1 MCFLYELHEYI
12 ELLKE
17 KYNLDEKVADDI
29 DNIENNIVD
38 IYYNNKIYNINEQI
52 NTILSQLTIEAGET
66 NEADETNEAGETNET
81 GKASGTSSNK
91 IFKEMKE
98 NIIDIYGINKKKR
111 KEYYS
116 YICDIKNI
124 TIE

>member
-66 NEADETNEAGETNET
+66 NET
-81 GKASGTSSNK
+81 GKASGTSGTSSNK

>member
-17 KYNLDEKVADDI
+17 KYNFDEKISNDI
-29 DNIENNIVD
+29 EDVESNIID
-38 IYYNNKIYNINEQI
+38 IYYNNNIYNLKEQI
-52 NTILSQLTIEAGET
+52 NTICSQLTIEAS
-66 NEADETNEAGETNET
+66 EASEAGD
-81 GKASGTSSNK
+81 KRHK
-91 IFKEMKE
+91 IIKEMKE
-98 NIIDIYGINKKKR
+98 NIIDIYGINKKKK

-124 TIE
+124 IIE

>member
-17 KYNLDEKVADDI
+17 KYNFEGKSS
-29 DNIENNIVD
+29 DNIEDIESNIID
-38 IYYNNKIYNINEQI
+38 IYYNNNIYNLKEQI
-52 NTILSQLTIEAGET
+52 NTILSQLIIEESEAGDASDAGEAGEKR
-66 NEADETNEAGETNET
+66 E
-81 GKASGTSSNK
+81 K
-91 IFKEMKE
+91 IIKEMEE
-98 NIIDIYGINKKKR
+98 NIIDIYGINKKKK

-124 TIE
+124 IIE

>member
-17 KYNLDEKVADDI
+17 KYNFDEKISNDI
-29 DNIENNIVD
+29 EDVESNIID
-38 IYYNNKIYNINEQI
+38 IYYNNNIYNLKEQI
-52 NTILSQLTIEAGET
+52 NTICSQLTIEAS
-66 NEADETNEAGETNET
+66 EAGEAGDKRYN
-81 GKASGTSSNK
+81 
-91 IFKEMKE
+91 IIKEMKE
-98 NIIDIYGINKKKR
+98 NIIDIYGINKKKK

-124 TIE
+124 IIE

>member
-17 KYNLDEKVADDI
+17 QYNFNEKISNDI
-29 DNIENNIVD
+29 DDVENNIID
-38 IYYNNKIYNINEQI
+38 IYYNNNIYNLKEQI
-52 NTILSQLTIEAGET
+52 NTILSQLIIEESEES
-66 NEADETNEAGETNET
+66 EASEL
-81 GKASGTSSNK
+81 SQK

-98 NIIDIYGINKKKR
+98 NIIDIYGINKKKK

-124 TIE
+124 IIE

>member
-17 KYNLDEKVADDI
+17 QYNFDEKIIDDI
-29 DNIENNIVD
+29 DDIENNIVD
-38 IYYNNKIYNINEQI
+38 IYYNNKIYDIYAQI
-52 NTILSQLTIEAGET
+52 DNILSHLNIET
-66 NEADETNEAGETNET
+66 NENINTYDNKE
-81 GKASGTSSNK
+81 SSNSSKNGNSKSIK
-91 IFKEMKE
+91 IINEIKE
-98 NIIDIYGINKKKR
+98 NIIDIYGINKKKK

>member
-17 KYNLDEKVADDI
+17 KYNFEEKISNDI
-29 DNIENNIVD
+29 EDVESNIID
-38 IYYNNKIYNINEQI
+38 IYYNNNIYNLKEQI
-52 NTILSQLTIEAGET
+52 NTICSQLTIEAS
-66 NEADETNEAGETNET
+66 EASD
-81 GKASGTSSNK
+81 KRHK
-91 IFKEMKE
+91 IIKEMKE
-98 NIIDIYGINKKKR
+98 NIIDIYGINKKKK

-124 TIE
+124 IIE

>member
-17 KYNLDEKVADDI
+17 KYNFDEKISNDI
-29 DNIENNIVD
+29 EDVESNIID
-38 IYYNNKIYNINEQI
+38 IYYNNNIYNLKEQI
-52 NTILSQLTIEAGET
+52 NTICSQLTIEAS
-66 NEADETNEAGETNET
+66 EASEAGEA
-81 GKASGTSSNK
+81 GDKRHK
-91 IFKEMKE
+91 IIKEMKE
-98 NIIDIYGINKKKR
+98 NIIDIYGINKKKK

-124 TIE
+124 IIE

>member
-17 KYNLDEKVADDI
+17 QYNFNEKISNDI
-29 DNIENNIVD
+29 DDVENNIID
-38 IYYNNKIYNINEQI
+38 IYYNNNIYNLKEQI
-52 NTILSQLTIEAGET
+52 HTILSQLIIEES
-66 NEADETNEAGETNET
+66 ET
-81 GKASGTSSNK
+81 GELRQK

-98 NIIDIYGINKKKR
+98 NIIDIYGINKKKK

-124 TIE
+124 IIE

>member
-17 KYNLDEKVADDI
+17 KYNFEGKSS
-29 DNIENNIVD
+29 DNIEDIESNIID
-38 IYYNNKIYNINEQI
+38 IYYNNNIYNLKEQI
-52 NTILSQLTIEAGET
+52 NTILSQLIIEES
-66 NEADETNEAGETNET
+66 EASEL
-81 GKASGTSSNK
+81 SQK

-98 NIIDIYGINKKKR
+98 NIIDIYGINKKKK

-124 TIE
+124 IIE

>member
-12 ELLKE
+12 EILKE

-52 NTILSQLTIEAGET
+52 NTILSKLTI
-66 NEADETNEAGETNET
+66 EADETNYTNEA

>member
-17 KYNLDEKVADDI
+17 KYNFEGKSS
-29 DNIENNIVD
+29 DNIEDIESNIID
-38 IYYNNKIYNINEQI
+38 IYYNNNIYNLKEQI
-52 NTILSQLTIEAGET
+52 NTILSQLIIEESEAGEKR
-66 NEADETNEAGETNET
+66 E
-81 GKASGTSSNK
+81 K
-91 IFKEMKE
+91 IIKEMEE
-98 NIIDIYGINKKKR
+98 NIIDIYGINKKRK

-124 TIE
+124 IIE

>member
-12 ELLKE
+12 EILKK
-17 KYNLDEKVADDI
+17 KYDFDEKISDVI
-29 DNIENNIVD
+29 DNIENDLVD

-52 NTILSQLTIEAGET
+52 NTILSQLTIE
-66 NEADETNEAGETNET
+66 NSEAN
-81 GKASGTSSNK
+81 KASGMSGTSSNK
-91 IFKEMKE
+91 IYKEMKE
-98 NIIDIYGINKKKR
+98 NIIDIYGINKKKK

-124 TIE
+124 IIE

>member
-17 KYNLDEKVADDI
+17 QYNFNEKIADVI
-29 DNIENNIVD
+29 DDVENNIID
-38 IYYNNKIYNINEQI
+38 IYYNNKIYNLNEQI
-52 NTILSQLTIEAGET
+52 NSILSQLNIEDSNTII
-66 NEADETNEAGETNET
+66 
-81 GKASGTSSNK
+81 K
-91 IFKEMKE
+91 IIKEMKTY
-98 NIIDIYGINKKKR
+98 IIDIYGINKKKK

-124 TIE
+124 IIE

>member
-17 KYNLDEKVADDI
+17 QYNFNEKISNDI
-29 DNIENNIVD
+29 DDVENNIID
-38 IYYNNKIYNINEQI
+38 IYYNNNIYNLKEQI
-52 NTILSQLTIEAGET
+52 NTILSQLIIEES
-66 NEADETNEAGETNET
+66 ET
-81 GKASGTSSNK
+81 GEESEESELSQK

-98 NIIDIYGINKKKR
+98 NIIDIYGINKKKK

-124 TIE
+124 IIE

>member
-17 KYNLDEKVADDI
+17 KYNFEGKSS
-29 DNIENNIVD
+29 DNIEDIESNIID
-38 IYYNNKIYNINEQI
+38 IYYNNNIYNLKEQI
-52 NTILSQLTIEAGET
+52 NTILSQLIIEESDAGEAGEKR
-66 NEADETNEAGETNET
+66 E
-81 GKASGTSSNK
+81 K
-91 IFKEMKE
+91 IIKEMEE
-98 NIIDIYGINKKKR
+98 NIIDIYGINKKRK

-124 TIE
+124 IIE

>member
-17 KYNLDEKVADDI
+17 KYNFDEKISNDI
-29 DNIENNIVD
+29 EDVESNIID
-38 IYYNNKIYNINEQI
+38 IYYNNNIYNLKEQI
-52 NTILSQLTIEAGET
+52 NTILSQLIIEES
-66 NEADETNEAGETNET
+66 ET
-81 GKASGTSSNK
+81 GELRQK

-98 NIIDIYGINKKKR
+98 NIIDIYGINKKKK

-124 TIE
+124 IIE

>member
-17 KYNLDEKVADDI
+17 KYNFDEKISNDI
-29 DNIENNIVD
+29 EDVESNIID
-38 IYYNNKIYNINEQI
+38 IYYNNNIYNLKEQI
-52 NTILSQLTIEAGET
+52 NTICSQLTIEAS
-66 NEADETNEAGETNET
+66 EAGEA
-81 GKASGTSSNK
+81 GDKRHK
-91 IFKEMKE
+91 IIKEMKE
-98 NIIDIYGINKKKR
+98 NIIDIYGINKKKK

-124 TIE
+124 IIE

>member
-17 KYNLDEKVADDI
+17 QYDFDEKII
-29 DNIENNIVD
+29 DNIDEVENNIVD
-38 IYYNNKIYNINEQI
+38 IYYNNKIYDINEQI
-52 NTILSQLTIEAGET
+52 DNLLSHLIIDANEKINTYDNKEI
-66 NEADETNEAGETNET
+66 
-81 GKASGTSSNK
+81 GKSGKSGK
-91 IFKEMKE
+91 IINEMKE
-98 NIIDIYGINKKKR
+98 NIIDIYGINKKKK

>member
-17 KYNLDEKVADDI
+17 KYNFDEKISNDI
-29 DNIENNIVD
+29 EDVESNIID
-38 IYYNNKIYNINEQI
+38 IYYNNNIYNLKEQI
-52 NTILSQLTIEAGET
+52 NTIFSQLTIEAS
-66 NEADETNEAGETNET
+66 D
-81 GKASGTSSNK
+81 KRHK
-91 IFKEMKE
+91 IIKEMKE
-98 NIIDIYGINKKKR
+98 NIIDIYGINKKKK

-124 TIE
+124 IIE

>member
-17 KYNLDEKVADDI
+17 QYNFNEKISNDI
-29 DNIENNIVD
+29 DDVENNIID
-38 IYYNNKIYNINEQI
+38 IYYNNNIYNLKEQI
-52 NTILSQLTIEAGET
+52 NTILSQLIIEES
-66 NEADETNEAGETNET
+66 ET
-81 GKASGTSSNK
+81 GELSHK

-98 NIIDIYGINKKKR
+98 NIIDIYGINKKKK

-124 TIE
+124 IIE

>member
-17 KYNLDEKVADDI
+17 KYNFEGKSS
-29 DNIENNIVD
+29 DNIEDIESNIID
-38 IYYNNKIYNINEQI
+38 IYYNNNIYNLKEQI
-52 NTILSQLTIEAGET
+52 NTILSQLIIEESDASDAGDASEAGEKR
-66 NEADETNEAGETNET
+66 E
-81 GKASGTSSNK
+81 K
-91 IFKEMKE
+91 IIKEMEE
-98 NIIDIYGINKKKR
+98 NIIDIYGINKKKK

-124 TIE
+124 IIE

>member
-17 KYNLDEKVADDI
+17 QYNFDEKIIDDI
-29 DNIENNIVD
+29 DDIENNIVD
-38 IYYNNKIYNINEQI
+38 IYYNNKIYDINEQI
-52 NTILSQLTIEAGET
+52 DNLLSHLIIDANEKINTYDNKE
-66 NEADETNEAGETNET
+66 
-81 GKASGTSSNK
+81 SSNSSKNGNSKSIK
-91 IFKEMKE
+91 IINEIKE
-98 NIIDIYGINKKKR
+98 NIIDIYGINKKKK

>member
-17 KYNLDEKVADDI
+17 QYNFNEKIADVI
-29 DNIENNIVD
+29 DDVENNIID
-38 IYYNNKIYNINEQI
+38 IYYNNKIYNLNEQI
-52 NTILSQLTIEAGET
+52 NSILSQLTIE
-66 NEADETNEAGETNET
+66 DSD
-81 GKASGTSSNK
+81 ASFASNTILK
-91 IFKEMKE
+91 IIKEMKTY
-98 NIIDIYGINKKKR
+98 IIDIYGINKKKK

-124 TIE
+124 IIE

>member
-17 KYNLDEKVADDI
+17 KYNFEGKSS
-29 DNIENNIVD
+29 DNIEDIESNIID
-38 IYYNNKIYNINEQI
+38 IYYNNNIYNLKEQI
-52 NTILSQLTIEAGET
+52 NTILSQLIIEESEAGE
-66 NEADETNEAGETNET
+66 AGEKRE
-81 GKASGTSSNK
+81 K
-91 IFKEMKE
+91 IIKEMEE
-98 NIIDIYGINKKKR
+98 NIIDIYGINKKRK

-124 TIE
+124 IIE

>member
-17 KYNLDEKVADDI
+17 KYNFDEKISNDI
-29 DNIENNIVD
+29 EDVESNIID
-38 IYYNNKIYNINEQI
+38 IYYNNNIYNLKEQI
-52 NTILSQLTIEAGET
+52 NTIFSQLTIEAS
-66 NEADETNEAGETNET
+66 EAGD
-81 GKASGTSSNK
+81 KRHK
-91 IFKEMKE
+91 IIKEMKE
-98 NIIDIYGINKKKR
+98 NIIDIYGINKKKK

-124 TIE
+124 IIE

>member
-17 KYNLDEKVADDI
+17 QYNFNEKISDDI
-29 DNIENNIVD
+29 DDVENNIID
-38 IYYNNKIYNINEQI
+38 IYYNNNIYNLNEQI
-52 NTILSQLTIEAGET
+52 NSILSQLIIEESDVGEL
-66 NEADETNEAGETNET
+66 
-81 GKASGTSSNK
+81 SHK

-98 NIIDIYGINKKKR
+98 NIIDIYGINKKKK

-124 TIE
+124 IIE

>member
-17 KYNLDEKVADDI
+17 QYDFDEKII
-29 DNIENNIVD
+29 DNIDEVENNIVD
-38 IYYNNKIYNINEQI
+38 IYYNNKIYDINEQI
-52 NTILSQLTIEAGET
+52 DNLLSHLIIDANEKINTYDNKEI
-66 NEADETNEAGETNET
+66 
-81 GKASGTSSNK
+81 GKSGKSGKSGK
-91 IFKEMKE
+91 IINEMKE
-98 NIIDIYGINKKKR
+98 NIIDIYGINKKKK

>member
-17 KYNLDEKVADDI
+17 QYNFNDKIADVI
-29 DNIENNIVD
+29 DDVENNIID
-38 IYYNNKIYNINEQI
+38 IYYNNKIYNLNEQI
-52 NTILSQLTIEAGET
+52 NSILSQLNIEDSDAGE
-66 NEADETNEAGETNET
+66 
-81 GKASGTSSNK
+81 ASNTIIK
-91 IFKEMKE
+91 IIKEMKTY
-98 NIIDIYGINKKKR
+98 IIDIYGINKKKK

-124 TIE
+124 IIE

>member
-17 KYNLDEKVADDI
+17 KYNFDEKISNDI
-29 DNIENNIVD
+29 EDVESNIID
-38 IYYNNKIYNINEQI
+38 IYYNNNIYNLKEQI
-52 NTILSQLTIEAGET
+52 NTICSQLTIEAS
-66 NEADETNEAGETNET
+66 EASEASEAGDKRYN
-81 GKASGTSSNK
+81 
-91 IFKEMKE
+91 IIKEMKE
-98 NIIDIYGINKKKR
+98 NIIDIYGINKKKK

-124 TIE
+124 IIE

>member
-17 KYNLDEKVADDI
+17 QYNFNEKISNDI
-29 DNIENNIVD
+29 DDVENNIID
-38 IYYNNKIYNINEQI
+38 IYYNNNIYNLKEQI
-52 NTILSQLTIEAGET
+52 NTILSQLIIEES
-66 NEADETNEAGETNET
+66 ET
-81 GKASGTSSNK
+81 GELRQK

-98 NIIDIYGINKKKR
+98 NIIDIYGINKKKK

-124 TIE
+124 IIE

>member
-12 ELLKE
+12 EILKK
-17 KYNLDEKVADDI
+17 KYNFDEKIADVI

-52 NTILSQLTIEAGET
+52 NTILSQLTIET
-66 NEADETNEAGETNET
+66 NEANEAS
-81 GKASGTSSNK
+81 KASGTSGTSSDK
-91 IFKEMKE
+91 IFNEMKE
-98 NIIDIYGINKKKR
+98 NIIDIYGINKKK
-111 KEYYS
+111 KKAYYS

-124 TIE
+124 IIE

>member
-17 KYNLDEKVADDI
+17 QYNFDEKISDDI
-29 DNIENNIVD
+29 DNVENNIID
-38 IYYNNKIYNINEQI
+38 IYYNNKIFNLNEQI
-52 NTILSQLTIEAGET
+52 NIILLQLIIED
-66 NEADETNEAGETNET
+66 N
-81 GKASGTSSNK
+81 KVSNKSHK

-98 NIIDIYGINKKKR
+98 NIIDIYGINKKKK

-124 TIE
+124 IIE